1 MFDSRFV
8 LKNRQHPA
16 CTKFNGASCPTRPGA
31 RANICLGLAAKFE
44 RRMEAADRTNSLL
57 GNDKTPLSRC
67 NVTRQQLP
75 LHSLRRSSLAPRA
88 PRTSKL
94 KVVLPMA
101 RRLFARCAVFVQ
113 ALDQIRPALGRRLLH
128 KGVKIAL
135 KRAPETPR
143 RIHGPSAHDGA
154 RSWDVLWRKN
164 AKCSERFR
172 APPETGVP
180 ARRGQVTGILRRR
193 IFFAPRA

>member
-1 MFDSRFV
+1 MAGSSFDSRFV
-8 LKNRQHPA
+8 LKNRHVRHLQ
-16 CTKFNGASCPTRPGA
+16 R
-31 RANICLGLAAKFE
+31 LAAPVADAAWSNAPTFAVALQKPISSAAWK
-44 RRMEAADRTNSLL
+44 RRNRTILCSAM
-57 GNDKTPLSRC
+57 TRRPLSRC
-67 NVTRQQLP
+67 KASRLQKLP
-75 LHSLRRSSLAPRA
+75 LHPLRRSSLAPRGP

-101 RRLFARCAVFVQ
+101 RRLFARSIVFVQ

-164 AKCSERFR
+164 ANCSGRFR
-172 APPETGVP
+172 TPPETGVLV
-180 ARRGQVTGILRRR
+180 ARR
-193 IFFAPRA
+193 

>member
-1 MFDSRFV
+1 
-8 LKNRQHPA
+8 
-16 CTKFNGASCPTRPGA
+16 
-31 RANICLGLAAKFE
+31 
-44 RRMEAADRTNSLL
+44 
-57 GNDKTPLSRC
+57 
-67 NVTRQQLP
+67 
-75 LHSLRRSSLAPRA
+75 
-88 PRTSKL
+88 
-94 KVVLPMA
+94 MA
-101 RRLFARCAVFVQ
+101 RRLFARSIVFVQ

-172 APPETGVP
+172 TARP
-180 ARRGQVTGILRRR
+180 ARDWSARASRAGDGLLCRRN
-193 IFFAPRA
+193 FCAPCKSARQNPESPGASAHHRRAPTPRVDRRLALADGAAYAKRSSSSASVCIDATAGRSLCARVPCFTHPCSAWRAPGSDPA